1 MEAAVQNVKAV
12 TSQDRVQDKRRQCS
26 ARRGGGSK
34 IEQNRS
40 KDESQQIAEWKLQH
54 TKYRLLRAKI
64 EYKISVVNLARA
76 VELALHDNHP
86 DQRMSLNRSQ
96 YGSCS
101 TERKGCYEPR

>member
-40 KDESQQIAEWKLQH
+40 KDESQQIAVWKLLYWIQH
-54 TKYRLLRAKI
+54 LDQYTSRMQVISRPDVETGVIRLDNQNGFPK
-64 EYKISVVNLARA
+64 LAR
-76 VELALHDNHP
+76 
-86 DQRMSLNRSQ
+86 S
-96 YGSCS
+96 
-101 TERKGCYEPR
+101 